1 MQTEARHGANPRC
14 DPGPRTYDSA
24 VPPTSP
30 SRLRALTASVALAAC
45 LGLTAGCSD
54 GGSDGDSAS
63 ASSGSAAAAADAAG
77 ALLQSGLDQVAAGDE
92 EAARTTFL
100 NVLTLDP
107 TNVYAHYNLG
117 LIAQNRGQEK
127 QALASYDDALAADP
141 EFGPA
146 LYNKG
151 ILTESTDLDAAVE
164 LYRQAI
170 AADDTFAPAF
180 MRLGFALLHLGH
192 DDEGT
197 TYLAKGLQL
206 DPAMADVKAPSYVD

>member
-1 MQTEARHGANPRC
+1 M
-14 DPGPRTYDSA
+14 
-24 VPPTSP
+24 
-30 SRLRALTASVALAAC
+30 ALAAC
-45 LGLTAGCSD
+45 VALTAGCSG
-54 GGSDGDSAS
+54 GGSDGPDAAGSSDAAS
-63 ASSGSAAAAADAAG
+63 VDAAG
-77 ALLQSGLDQVAAGDE
+77 ALLQTGLDQVAAGDDE
-92 EAARTTFL
+92 SARTTFL

-117 LIAQNRGQEK
+117 LIAQNRGEEK

-151 ILTESTDLDAAVE
+151 ILTESTDLAAAVD
-164 LYRQAI
+164 LYRRAI
-170 AADDTFAPAF
+170 DADDTFAPAF
-180 MRLGFALLHLGH
+180 MRLGFALLHLGE

-197 TYLAKGLQL
+197 KYLAQGLKL